1 MIFFYDGLFNLL
13 VFFIGIMVDSSVE
26 VNWFPKELLRENLA
40 TDKTDAVVCATRH
53 VVFKQKASEV

>member
-1 MIFFYDGLFNLL
+1 
-13 VFFIGIMVDSSVE
+13 MVDSSVE